1 MSARGAGA
9 NQPPVVVDSN
19 PATLMHNK
27 KPHTLAGTGLIC
39 CSRALQGD
47 RTQIDSDIDFCG
59 IKTVTLIYQ
68 CFYFAKTAK
77 NAILGSLPLRSGDNS
92 NKWRFNA
99 WFRRFSITLNRV
111 YFVPDA
117 RKTGGSFAEV
127 CRRIKKLVPHESL
140 IIMED
145 GTKIKV
151 EDVVDVRQSATK

>member
-1 MSARGAGA
+1 M
-9 NQPPVVVDSN
+9 DSN

-39 CSRALQGD
+39 CSRALQGGSNSN
-47 RTQIDSDIDFCG
+47 RLLTSIFTEL
-59 IKTVTLIYQ
+59 KTKKTLIFQ